1 MTPAVTLTVWA
12 VMVFM
17 VVLVILVILEEWL
30 NR

>member
-12 VMVFM
+12 VMAFM
-17 VVLVILVILEEWL
+17 VVLVILVVLEEWL